1 MAKQI
6 LIVDDDA
13 GFRLAAGKI
22 LEGAGYEVCE
32 AANPVEAQRQ
42 LARGL
47 PDLILLDVVMPGQD
61 GFAFS
66 DELSHDARL
75 GAVPIIL
82 CTIVAENAGQMMHA
96 FESNQG
102 LAARDVLSKA
112 DAGERLLGAVAAVL
126 ESRRPC
132 LSQRQDLSR
141 APPPTSRG
149 IHQRAAYGTSARGGV
164 FDEIGIR
171 P

>member
-22 LEGAGYEVCE
+22 LERAGYEVRE
-32 AANPVEAQRQ
+32 AGSPAEALRQ
-42 LARGL
+42 LAQRL

-66 DELSHDARL
+66 EDLSHDARL
-75 GAVPIIL
+75 GAVQIIL

-96 FESNQG
+96 FEGNRA
-102 LAARDVLSKA
+102 LAAREVLSKA

-126 ESRRPC
+126 EPAA
-132 LSQRQDLSR
+132 
-141 APPPTSRG
+141 APASHG
-149 IHQRAAYGTSARGGV
+149 ART
-164 FDEIGIR
+164 
-171 P
+171 